1 MQKEIEVLLNEIFL
15 PILEMRNSTVK
26 QKTTVLSMVLRL
38 CQDPQ
43 ALVEVYLNYD
53 CDREALENIYERLMN
68 IISKIGSAHNL
79 PSAKGS
85 DSPVSAR
92 RSSTHVAQSP
102 SVVPPSLTTSALGS
116 TAGSEASATPAAVIS
131 AEAKLKKQGLECLV
145 AVLRSLVAWGTT
157 PGKGPA
163 DASAD
168 AVQLQSRGSEDGNTG
183 EGLSVD
189 TKVDRLSP
197 ALVSEPS
204 RGSTSSLADDPGR
217 FESAKQKKTT
227 LLEGI
232 KKFNFKP
239 KRVSSDIGF
248 QQLQAPPSNPLVL
261 DRESNS

>member
-1 MQKEIEVLLNEIFL
+1 VLSPQKEIEVLLNEIFL

-26 QKTTVLSMVLRL
+26 QKATVLSMVLRL

-68 IISKIGSAHNL
+68 IVSKIGSAHTL
-79 PSAKGS
+79 PSVKGS
-85 DSPVSAR
+85 DSPVNSKR
-92 RSSTHVAQSP
+92 PTSHTAQSP
-102 SVVPPSLTTSALGS
+102 SVVPPSLTTSALGV
-116 TAGSEASATPAAVIS
+116 TAGAEASATPAAAGS

-145 AVLRSLVAWGTT
+145 AVLRSLVVWGTT
-157 PGKGPA
+157 PGKGPVDPST
-163 DASAD
+163 DASP
-168 AVQLQSRGSEDGNTG
+168 LQSRGSEDGNTG
-183 EGLSVD
+183 DGLSVD
-189 TKVDRLSP
+189 TKADRLSP

-204 RGSTSSLADDPGR
+204 RTSTSSLIDDPGR

-239 KRVSSDIGF
+239 KRVSLEIDWYNFGCLHSK
-248 QQLQAPPSNPLVL
+248 VL
-261 DRESNS
+261 TL